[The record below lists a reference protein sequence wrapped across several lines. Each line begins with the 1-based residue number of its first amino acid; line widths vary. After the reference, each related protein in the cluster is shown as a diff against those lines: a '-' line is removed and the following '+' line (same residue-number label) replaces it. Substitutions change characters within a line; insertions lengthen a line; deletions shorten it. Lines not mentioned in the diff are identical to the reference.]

1 MAELNINTPRW
12 FIPLLE
18 NARYKG
24 AYGGRGSGKSHA
36 FAEYIVERCV
46 MGRTDVVCLREVQRS
61 LKQSVKKL
69 IEDKIEN
76 MGVGTLF
83 TVQHDRIKHNQN
95 GSLIIFEGLA
105 SHTAESIKSLE
116 GFDIAWFEEAQSC
129 SQRSLDLLRPTI
141 RKPGSELLFTWNPSM
156 PTDPIEILLR
166 GDNPPPDAI
175 VKEVNFVNNPWFPD
189 VLQEEM
195 EYDKKRDPDKYAHIW
210 LGDYVKNSE
219 TRVFKNWSIEEFEA
233 PADAV
238 HRFGADWGFATDPTV
253 LVRCHIV
260 GRKLYIDYEAYRV
273 GCEIVDTPELF
284 MSVPEAEKWPLTADN
299 ARPETISYMRKHGFP
314 KIRAAVKGPKSVEDG
329 IEWLKSFDIVVHPR
343 CKKTIDEL
351 TLYSYKEDPLTGNV
365 LPLLVDKENHVI
377 DALRYACE
385 GARRAKD
392 RPKRGFAK
400 IIPVRMPMAR

>member
-233 PADAV
+233 PAAAV

-273 GCEIVDTPELF
+273 GCEIMDTPELF
-284 MSVPEAEKWPLTADN
+284 MSVPEAEKWPITADS
-299 ARPETISYMRKHGFP
+299 ARPETISHVRNNGFP
-314 KIRAAVKGPKSVEDG
+314 KIRAVSQD
-329 IEWLKSFDIVVHPR
+329 
-343 CKKTIDEL
+343 
-351 TLYSYKEDPLTGNV
+351 TG
-365 LPLLVDKENHVI
+365 
-377 DALRYACE
+377 CGE
-385 GARRAKD
+385 GSEV
-392 RPKRGFAK
+392 G
-400 IIPVRMPMAR
+400 

>member
-219 TRVFKNWSIEEFEA
+219 TRVFKNWSIDEFEA